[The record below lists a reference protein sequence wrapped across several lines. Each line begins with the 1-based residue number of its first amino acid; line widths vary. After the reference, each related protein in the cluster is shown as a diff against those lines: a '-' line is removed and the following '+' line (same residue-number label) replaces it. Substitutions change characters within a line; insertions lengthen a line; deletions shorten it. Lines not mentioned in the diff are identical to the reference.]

1 MTGNVQ
7 QKSLSKAY
15 LTNHTLAKV
24 FEITLLLLAGVLA
37 IVLHARLRT
46 PLNIP
51 GHHGMEF
58 MAIILAARLSSNMK
72 WASSISAFGI
82 GVFILFPVL
91 GFKDPMM
98 GFNYMLP
105 CFLMDIAYNTIQN
118 NKYRNLFL
126 VAAAGFAYLLI
137 PVSRIITTISTGYP
151 YSTFLKHGFV
161 TPVLTFFLFG
171 ILGGILGTGIYSIG
185 KKLFNKR

>member
-1 MTGNVQ
+1 MTGNVH
-7 QKSLSKAY
+7 QKSLSKAH
-15 LTNHTLAKV
+15 LTNRTLAKV
-24 FEITLLLLAGVLA
+24 LEVILLLLAGALA
-37 IVLHARLRT
+37 IVLHVRLRT

-72 WASSISAFGI
+72 WASSISALGI

-105 CFLMDIAYNTIQN
+105 CFFMDIAYNTIQN
-118 NKYRNLFL
+118 KKYRNLFL
-126 VAAAGFAYLLI
+126 VIAAGLAYMFI
-137 PVSRIITTISTGYP
+137 PLSRIITTISTGYP

-161 TPVLTFFLFG
+161 TPLATFFLFG
-171 ILGGILGTGIYSIG
+171 LMGGILGTGIYFIG
-185 KKLFNKR
+185 KKLLNKI